1 MILSDEAIRSLRSQ
15 GSGGMKGRRGPFP
28 RGSRAAARSRRSS
41 LHQPESCFQQSSLE
55 TEEGGVWGL
64 TEALDAAAA
73 RLRLA
78 DNRRQQ
84 RRLAL
89 SHTDTL
95 SQRSR
100 HGARISR
107 SLQAKEHT
115 AWMVG
120 LALDRAQEESHSN
133 SQAQRIQQGIRCVAL
148 VRARTEPTAPT
159 MPTSFPLLAA
169 KFTLLS
175 VLGPSFDQANSPP
188 TIAT

>member
-1 MILSDEAIRSLRSQ
+1 M
-15 GSGGMKGRRGPFP
+15 
-28 RGSRAAARSRRSS
+28 
-41 LHQPESCFQQSSLE
+41 
-55 TEEGGVWGL
+55 WGL

-78 DNRRQQ
+78 DDRRQQ

-89 SHTDTL
+89 SRTDTL
-95 SQRSR
+95 SPRSR

-107 SLQAKEHT
+107 SLQTRESIQHEWLVWHSTEHKKNRT
-115 AWMVG
+115 AI
-120 LALDRAQEESHSN
+120 LKRKTSK
-133 SQAQRIQQGIRCVAL
+133 RRCVAL